1 MQSNQ
6 KAILKPLDID
16 TIYSEWSKTYNK
28 EGKPDWS
35 HIFPYYHEDIKFHD
49 SIQKINGLIP
59 FQAMCARLT
68 KRCRSLHM
76 EILNVTKNNNIIM
89 FEWIMTMKF
98 RIFPSTPMYGS
109 SRLTIHENGQ
119 IIEQRDYYDIWG
131 DINNGIPIYRRFYRW
146 FMRAFFG

>member
-1 MQSNQ
+1 MDNNE
-6 KAILKPLDID
+6 KITLKPLDIE
-16 TIYSEWSKTYNK
+16 TIYTEWSKTYNK

-35 HIFPYYHEDIKFHD
+35 HIFPYYHDEIRFHD
-49 SIQKINGLIP
+49 SIQKINGIVP
-59 FQAMCARLT
+59 FKAMCARLT

-76 EILNVTKNNNIIM
+76 DILNVTKNDNIIM

-109 SRLTIHENGQ
+109 TRLTLHENGQ

-131 DINNGIPIYRRFYRW
+131 DIYNGVPVYRRIYRW
-146 FMRAFFG
+146 FMRVFFG